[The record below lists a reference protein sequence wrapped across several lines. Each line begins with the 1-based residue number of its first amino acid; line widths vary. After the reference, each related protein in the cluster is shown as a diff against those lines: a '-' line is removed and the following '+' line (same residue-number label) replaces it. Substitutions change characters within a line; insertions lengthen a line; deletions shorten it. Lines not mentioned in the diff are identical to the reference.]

1 MGKHFYQRVTSQ
13 PQELWVRWLPLLL
26 IFLFVYIE
34 VSIFIRVAEVLGV
47 APTLLLVVLTSC
59 IGISMVRNQGVKNI
73 MLMQQRLQAGESPAA
88 ELVKSV
94 SLILAGFLLVVPG
107 FFTDFL
113 GLLLLL
119 PPVQKHLT
127 LKLMPHLQI
136 WRGRPGP
143 GGHGGQGNVFE
154 GEFQRKDEHE
164 RLDKSADD
172 HHKDDHHDGNPP
184 NGSSPR

>member
-1 MGKHFYQRVTSQ
+1 M
-13 PQELWVRWLPLLL
+13 RWLPLLL

-47 APTLLLVVLTSC
+47 ALTLLLVVLTSC

-136 WRGRPGP
+136 WRGRAGPG

-154 GEFQRKDEHE
+154 GEFQRKDDHD
-164 RLDKSADD
+164 RLNKSDDD
-172 HHKDDHHDGNPP
+172 HHHDGNSHDGNSHNGNPP

>member
-1 MGKHFYQRVTSQ
+1 M
-13 PQELWVRWLPLLL
+13 RWLPLLL

-34 VSIFIRVAEVLGV
+34 VSIFIRVADVLGV
-47 APTLLLVVLTSC
+47 AVTLLLVVMTSC

-119 PPVQKHLT
+119 PPIQKHLT
-127 LKLMPHLQI
+127 LKLMPHLQV
-136 WRGRPGP
+136 WGGRPRSNNR
-143 GGHGGQGNVFE
+143 GGQGNVFE

-164 RLDKSADD
+164 RLDQSDND
-172 HHKDDHHDGNPP
+172 HHNDHNNDNHHNDNPP
-184 NGSSPR
+184 GGSSQR

>member
-1 MGKHFYQRVTSQ
+1 M
-13 PQELWVRWLPLLL
+13 RWLPLLL
-26 IFLFVYIE
+26 IFLFVYVEI
-34 VSIFIRVAEVLGV
+34 SIFIRVAEVLGV
-47 APTLLLVVLTSC
+47 ALTLLLVVLTSC

-143 GGHGGQGNVFE
+143 DGHRGQGNVFE
-154 GEFQRKDEHE
+154 GEFQRKDEHD
-164 RLDKSADD
+164 RLDKSDD
-172 HHKDDHHDGNPP
+172 DRHDNNPP
-184 NGSSPR
+184 NDSSPR

>member
-1 MGKHFYQRVTSQ
+1 MVLSKHFYQWVKYQ
-13 PQELWVRWLPLLL
+13 PQEFRVRWLPLLL

-34 VSIFIRVAEVLGV
+34 ISIFIRVAEVLGV
-47 APTLLLVVLTSC
+47 ALTLLLVVLTSC
-59 IGISMVRNQGVKNI
+59 IGISMVRNQGMKNI
-73 MLMQQRLQAGESPAA
+73 MLMQQRLQEGESPAA

-94 SLILAGFLLVVPG
+94 SLILAGLLLVVPG

-143 GGHGGQGNVFE
+143 GTHGGQGNVFE

-164 RLDKSADD
+164 RLDKSDDD
-172 HHKDDHHDGNPP
+172 HRDGNPP